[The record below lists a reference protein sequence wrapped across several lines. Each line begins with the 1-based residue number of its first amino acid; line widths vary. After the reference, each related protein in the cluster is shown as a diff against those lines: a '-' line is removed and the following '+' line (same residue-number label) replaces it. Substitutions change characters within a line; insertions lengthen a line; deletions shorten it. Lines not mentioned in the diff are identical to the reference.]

1 MTGLTAL
8 RTLLLGYNDLSCTGE
23 CIPAGPYLQNLAMLA
38 MSDSFQEET
47 SFNSAIVGPL
57 APATALEVLR
67 LNRNFGISLTG
78 GGVTALLA
86 GKPRFRKLEFS
97 EGMAGELELADVRS
111 RFPDVAFYAID

>member
-8 RTLLLGYNDLSCTGE
+8 RTLLLGYNDMCCSGA

-47 SFNSAIVGPL
+47 SFDSVIVEPL

-67 LNRNFGISLTG
+67 INRNFGISLTG
-78 GGVTALLA
+78 AGVVALLA
-86 GKPRFRKLEFS
+86 DKPRFRKLEFS
-97 EGMAGELELADVRS
+97 EGMAGELELADLRR
-111 RFPDVAFYAID
+111 RFPGVAFYAID